1 MSAQNSL
8 PTKMT
13 SGTVRRRSSL
23 DEDTQAL
30 ETQGSTPQKR
40 ARLQLGDDDDDNP
53 EPEPG
58 LESGDEP
65 DDYKLM
71 QEYHN
76 LENDFAKSRAE
87 MLRTGNIDIAI
98 SSMHFVDSLFTK
110 SFASNRQR
118 AGADSALSARGSN
131 NRLLAY
137 DSRAIVNISELTDL
151 SVKNLKLGAISA
163 LVNLTDII
171 GFCKRYMLKEYFTSN
186 NIVEERVDTTQ
197 LQRED
202 DRGRENSAS
211 DNENE
216 GTNTGTDTD
225 NLISDQNDRLKQHQI
240 RRRYLSQ
247 FDRYDRFTQ
256 FNWFKMGML
265 YESLSKNPSS
275 VDHFLGPLLIEKK
288 VRAPMARRAARFAE
302 VGRLSTADKVTVN
315 DLTTNQDKTTPELV
329 RRCYKKLLKKVGK
342 DNSVSLFQC
351 VVDPNS
357 FAKTVENLFYIS
369 FLIKD
374 GRLIL
379 EKDLDRGIPMLKIK
393 ETAKDADKNR
403 QDIQRQKENEF
414 KQNHIIFQIDIPTW
428 RKIIEKFQITSSFMD
443 D

>member
-1 MSAQNSL
+1 
-8 PTKMT
+8 MT

-23 DEDTQAL
+23 DEDSPAL
-30 ETQGSTPQKR
+30 AAQGSASPKR
-40 ARLQLGDDDDDNP
+40 PRLQMEDNNNDSP

-58 LESGDEP
+58 LESDDEP

-76 LENDFAKSRAE
+76 LENDFAKNRAE

-98 SSMHFVDSLFTK
+98 SNMHFVDSLFTK
-110 SFASNRQR
+110 SFASNRQKE
-118 AGADSALSARGSN
+118 GADSALSTRGTN

-171 GFCKRYMLKEYFTSN
+171 GFCKRYMLKEYFALN
-186 NIVEERVDTTQ
+186 NIVEESGETAQ

-202 DRGRENSAS
+202 DSGRENNAS
-211 DNENE
+211 DNEDE
-216 GTNTGTDTD
+216 STNTGADTS
-225 NLISDQNDRLKQHQI
+225 NLISGQNDRLKQHQI

-247 FDRYDRFTQ
+247 FDRYNRFIQ

-265 YESLSKNPSS
+265 YDSLSKNPSS

-288 VRAPMARRAARFAE
+288 VRAPTTRREARLTE
-302 VGRLSTADKVTVN
+302 TGRLSTADKVTVN
-315 DLTTNQDKTTPELV
+315 DLTTDQDKTTPELV

-351 VVDPNS
+351 VIDPNS

-379 EKDLDRGIPMLKIK
+379 EQDPDRGIPMLKIK
-393 ETAKDADKNR
+393 ETAKDVDKNR